1 MWSYTRLFLV
11 SLALT
16 GCPNPTR
23 FEGEPKFPNG
33 VAGCK
38 QACAKQGLEFGG
50 FVFSG
55 EFATSCVCQPAR
67 GPASVSSSG
76 SSAESS
82 PTAGVVVQTQAAAAA
97 AAANSS
103 RNFAQQQEQQRQQQQ
118 QQQQRRGY

>member
-1 MWSYTRLFLV
+1 MWIYTRLFLV

-16 GCPNPTR
+16 GCPHPTS
-23 FEGEPKFPNG
+23 FEGAPKFPDG

-38 QACAKQGLEFGG
+38 QACTKEGLEFGG

-55 EFATSCVCQPAR
+55 EFATSCVCQPVR
-67 GPASVSSSG
+67 SPAAVSSTG

-103 RNFAQQQEQQRQQQQ
+103 RDFAQRQQQQ
-118 QQQQRRGY
+118 QQYNH